1 MSLFMSR
8 RQRQL
13 QREHDIRKGIQ
24 AIRRN
29 LRALEKNMRDYR
41 FKAVRAKQIG
51 ADDQLRVLRDAIG
64 RSLSQMRLQERQL
77 LAIETAQQMKNQA
90 EAMQTFASSMTAVS
104 TSIASAFGGT
114 DMDTVMSNYERAM
127 SQAQDMEERMNVFL
141 DMSSDMLGSE
151 AGADE
156 LVTADEIDRLIEED
170 VQMAESRK
178 LDDRID
184 EALRRAERVTS

>member
-13 QREHDIRKGIQ
+13 QRDQDVRKGIQ
-24 AIRRN
+24 TIRRN

-41 FKAVRAKQIG
+41 LKAVRAKQIG
-51 ADDQLRVLRDAIG
+51 AEDQLRVLRDAIG

-77 LAIETAQQMKNQA
+77 LAVETAQQMKNQA
-90 EAMQTFASSMTAVS
+90 EAMQQFASSMAAVS
-104 TSIASAFGGT
+104 KSIASAFGGT
-114 DMDTVMSNYERAM
+114 DMDQVMNNYERAM

-141 DMSSDMLGSE
+141 DMSADMMGGEGS
-151 AGADE
+151 ADE
-156 LVTADEIDRLIEED
+156 LVTAGEIDRLIEED
-170 VQMAESRK
+170 LQMAESRK

-184 EALRRAERVTS
+184 EALRRAERSTS